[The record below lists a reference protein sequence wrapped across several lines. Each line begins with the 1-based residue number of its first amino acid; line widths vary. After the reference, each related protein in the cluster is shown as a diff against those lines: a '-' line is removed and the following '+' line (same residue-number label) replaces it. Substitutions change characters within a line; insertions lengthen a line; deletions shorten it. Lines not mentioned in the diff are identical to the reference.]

1 MEQQKVDRKGRA
13 NRSLAVSLPSLH
25 SSTKVPLS
33 AIRYFCLLV
42 LLLTSTVGRAQDQIN
57 TDVIDQSLESILFQT
72 FTVGLTGNGAVDNAI
87 GTVTKHRSSILLCI
101 TENEKELAQL
111 NSTVGEEALNA
122 LIEKEDVTV
131 DEAQVVQKAK
141 RLRDRIQECKILL
154 GKTENVLDRLT
165 TLQLEINKQ
174 KLLKRNPNLG
184 TLMVDEFN
192 HLPQYVGGLVK
203 TQSALPN
210 VSIKPLSAFAAIL
223 AIFGLLY
230 WGLRIRRKAVLPG
243 IDFGVSFSAQ
253 ITTAVGNLAKRWSP
267 LLMPLIFAVA
277 FMVFFVGYQFTN
289 SNLNKLLLFGI
300 GFVFL
305 QIILRA
311 GVRRYTRY
319 LSDTQNIE
327 FPGQAL
333 YIRLVIA
340 SCLLS
345 AWVLIVT
352 LGESHELTLGE
363 SLFRT
368 LLSISI
374 LVSLIVLSRFLVR
387 IPNIP
392 TIAGVGRW
400 VSTGVFY
407 LAIVLEVGGY
417 HNLSRFLW
425 GGIVFSG
432 ISLTIF
438 YVFEKM
444 LRDFYDGL
452 EIGNRPWQ
460 VRFRG
465 VLSVDDHEP
474 VPGLIWI
481 RLLSIIAL
489 WIALGVGVLKAWG
502 TANSGI
508 ASIFAHFR
516 NGFKIGDSLLTPFHI
531 VLGIF
536 VFAILLMIFRWFKDG
551 LDKKHLSNS
560 RMDSGAREAMVTI
573 TGYLGFIVAALAGL
587 SIAGVGFGN
596 LAIVAGALSLG
607 IGFGLQNIVNNF
619 VSGIILLFERP
630 IKTGDWIVTGSTE
643 GTVKKIRVRST
654 EVQTF
659 DRSNVIVPNSE
670 LISAPVTNWTLRD
683 KYGRVV
689 IPVGVAYGSDTELVE
704 KLLYEVTEDIPEV
717 IKNRPALPIKVL
729 FLAFG
734 DSTLN
739 FELRF
744 FIFDVGSVTD
754 VRSKL
759 HFAIDKA
766 FREHNIEIAF
776 PQRDI
781 HIRSSCAVDANHFAD
796 EADES

>member
-1 MEQQKVDRKGRA
+1 
-13 NRSLAVSLPSLH
+13 
-25 SSTKVPLS
+25 
-33 AIRYFCLLV
+33 V
-42 LLLTSTVGRAQDQIN
+42 LLLVPTAGRAQDQIN
-57 TDVIDQSLESILFQT
+57 TDLIDQSLESIQFQT
-72 FTVGLTGNGAVDNAI
+72 FTVGFTGDDAVDNAI
-87 GTVTKHRSSILLCI
+87 GNVTKHRSSVLLCI
-101 TENEKELAQL
+101 SNNEAELSQL
-111 NSTVGEEALNA
+111 NNTVGEEALQA
-122 LIEKEDVTV
+122 LTERKDLTV
-131 DEAQVVQKAK
+131 DEEHVVQNATK
-141 RLRDRIQECKILL
+141 LRDRIQECKILL
-154 GKTENVLDRLT
+154 RKTENLLGRLN
-165 TLQLEINKQ
+165 TLQLEINKE
-174 KLLKRNPNLG
+174 KLLERNPNFGSL
-184 TLMVDEFN
+184 LVAELN
-192 HLPQYVGGLVK
+192 HLPHFVGGLVK

-210 VSIKPLSAFAAIL
+210 VSINPLSAVVATL
-223 AIFGLLY
+223 TMFGLLFL
-230 WGLRIRRKAVLPG
+230 GLRIRRKAILPG
-243 IDFGVSFSAQ
+243 IDSATSFSSQ

-267 LLMPLIFAVA
+267 LLMPMVFAVA

-300 GFVFL
+300 GFIFL
-305 QIILRA
+305 QIVLRA
-311 GVRRYTRY
+311 GARRYTRY
-319 LSDTQNIE
+319 LCDTQNID

-333 YIRLVIA
+333 YIRLVVA

-345 AWVLIVT
+345 AWVLVVT
-352 LGESHELTLGE
+352 LGESHEFTPGE
-363 SLFRT
+363 TLFRT

-374 LVSLIVLSRFLVR
+374 LCSLIVLSRFLAR

-392 TIAGVGRW
+392 TIAGIGRW

-460 VRFRG
+460 VRFRN
-465 VLSVDDHEP
+465 VLSVDDNEP
-474 VPGLIWI
+474 VPGLIWL
-481 RLLSIIAL
+481 RLLSITAL
-489 WIALGVGVLKAWG
+489 WIALGIGVLKAWG

-508 ASIFAHFR
+508 ASIFEHFK
-516 NGFKIGDSLLTPFHI
+516 NGIKIGDSLLTPFHI
-531 VLGIF
+531 ILGIF

-551 LDKKHLSNS
+551 LDTKHLSNS

-573 TGYLGFIVAALAGL
+573 TGYVGFIVAALAGL

-704 KLLYEVTEDIPEV
+704 KLLHEVTEDIPEV

-729 FLAFG
+729 FLSFG

-744 FIFDVGSVTD
+744 FIFDVGALTD
-754 VRSKL
+754 VRSAL

-766 FREHNIEIAF
+766 FRENNVEIAF

-781 HIRSSCAVDANHFAD
+781 HIRSSCAVDENNFAD
-796 EADES
+796 EADPEQGDR

>member
-1 MEQQKVDRKGRA
+1 VRADR
-13 NRSLAVSLPSLH
+13 NVAVSLPDSH
-25 SSTKVPLS
+25 LS
-33 AIRYFCLLV
+33 ALVNLSVNRYICLFV
-42 LLLTSTVGRAQDQIN
+42 LLLVYSTGRAQDQIN
-57 TDVIDQSLESILFQT
+57 TNVIDQSLESIIFQT
-72 FTVGLTGNGAVDNAI
+72 FTVGFTGNDAVDNAI
-87 GTVTKHRSSILLCI
+87 GNVTKHRSSVLLCI
-101 TENEKELAQL
+101 SNNEAGLTRL
-111 NSTVGEEALNA
+111 NDTVGEEALQA
-122 LIEKEDVTV
+122 LTENDDLTV
-131 DEAQVVQKAK
+131 DEEKVVAQANL
-141 RLRDRIQECKILL
+141 LRDRIQECKILL
-154 GKTENVLDRLT
+154 GKTEGLLDRLNS
-165 TLQLEINKQ
+165 LQLEINKE
-174 KLLKRNPNLG
+174 KLLERKPNLG
-184 TLMVDEFN
+184 GLVVDEFRY
-192 HLPQYVGGLVK
+192 LPKFVGGLIK
-203 TQSALPN
+203 NHSALPS
-210 VSIKPLSAFAAIL
+210 VSINPVSALVAL
-223 AIFGLLY
+223 LTMFGLLF

-243 IDFGVSFSAQ
+243 IDSATSFSSQ
-253 ITTAVGNLAKRWSP
+253 VTTAVGNLAKRWSP
-267 LLMPLIFAVA
+267 LLMPMIFAVA
-277 FMVFFVGYQFTN
+277 FMVLFVGYQFTN
-289 SNLNKLLLFGI
+289 SNLNKLLLFAI
-300 GFVFL
+300 AFVFL
-305 QIILRA
+305 QIFLRA

-327 FPGQAL
+327 FPEKAL
-333 YIRLVIA
+333 YIRLVVA

-345 AWVLIVT
+345 VWVLIVT
-352 LGESHELTLGE
+352 LAVDHEPAAGET
-363 SLFRT
+363 LFRT

-374 LVSLIVLSRFLVR
+374 LVSLIVLSRFLVC

-392 TIAGVGRW
+392 TIAGIGRW
-400 VSTGVFY
+400 ISTGVFY
-407 LAIVLEVGGY
+407 LAIVLEIGGY
-417 HNLSRFLW
+417 HNLSQFLW

-432 ISLTIF
+432 ISLTVF
-438 YVFEKM
+438 YIFEKM

-452 EIGNRPWQ
+452 EIGNRSWQ
-460 VRFRG
+460 VRFRNI
-465 VLSVDDHEP
+465 LSVDDNEP

-481 RLLSIIAL
+481 RLLSITAL
-489 WIALGVGVLKAWG
+489 WVALGIGVLKAWG

-508 ASIFAHFR
+508 VSIFEHFR

-531 VLGIF
+531 MLGIF

-560 RMDSGAREAMVTI
+560 RMDSGAREAMLTI
-573 TGYLGFIVAALAGL
+573 TGYVGFIVAALAGL

-704 KLLYEVTEDIPEV
+704 RVLYEVIEDVPEI

-729 FLAFG
+729 FLSFG

-744 FIFDVGSVTD
+744 FIFDVGSVVD

-766 FREHNIEIAF
+766 FRENNIEIAF

-781 HIRSSCAVDANHFAD
+781 HIRSSCEVDANHVAD
-796 EADES
+796 DPKPSNSE